1 MALSDKFYQAG
12 FDAMKRRDFEEAEE
26 NFKTALSYKH
36 DHSKTLLQYG
46 LLLQNQR
53 NDFEGAVDVWRG
65 AAEGMLKNKYH
76 VQMLCCLSVV
86 LTKIYKDYDSAERY
100 YKLALETDNA
110 HVNSLVN
117 YGLFLATVRFDYDQA
132 AVMLK
137 RAIRADPHRTKI
149 NNGGYLL
156 QELLS
161 RNDPPTEEQKEKA
174 RQKSPPKAV
183 RRMSSMAALN

>member
-53 NDFEGAVDVWRG
+53 NDFKGAVEVWRE

-86 LTKIYKDYDSAERY
+86 LTKIYNDYDNAERY

-117 YGLFLATVRFDYDQA
+117 YGLFLATVRFDYEAA

-161 RNDPPTEEQKEKA
+161 RNPAPSSEQKERAKA
-174 RQKSPPKAV
+174 KPPPKV
-183 RRMSSMAALN
+183 MRRNSTLTMEK